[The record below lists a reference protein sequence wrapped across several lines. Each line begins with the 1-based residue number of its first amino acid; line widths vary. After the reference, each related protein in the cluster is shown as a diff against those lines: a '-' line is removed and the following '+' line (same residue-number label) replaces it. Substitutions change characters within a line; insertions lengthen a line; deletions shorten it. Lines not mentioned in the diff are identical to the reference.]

1 MKADVAGVP
10 AVWIAVDDMD
20 TLAVRS
26 PARAAA
32 AAASRG
38 THGILAACDEYKCR
52 AYEKGESNQNG
63 SHRFP

>member
-1 MKADVAGVP
+1 MKADVAGVT
-10 AVWIAVDDMD
+10 AVFVAGHEID

-32 AAASRG
+32 AGCG
-38 THGILAACDEYKCR
+38 THGLLAARDEYKCR
-52 AYEKGESNQNG
+52 AYERDESNQND